1 MSSLATPKLKDFARR
16 LLIYEAAVG
25 TRVGPDGSA
34 AFRVCSKLR
43 GPLAKLIGVEGFRTL
58 MSRALRLA
66 GTEAPWLRV
75 LQIKADG
82 SLAGLGDLEAKND
95 LRAVTQGEAILAAHL
110 LGLLVTFIGTAL
122 TLRLLH
128 EIWPRMDDLKF

>member
-1 MSSLATPKLKDFARR
+1 MSSLATPKLKAFARR

-43 GPLAKLIGVEGFRTL
+43 EPLTKLIGVEGFRTL
-58 MSRALRLA
+58 MSRASMLA
-66 GTEAPWLRV
+66 AAEVPWLRV

-95 LRAVTQGEAILAAHL
+95 LRAVTEGEAILAAQL
-110 LGLLVTFIGTAL
+110 LGLLVTFIGPPL

-128 EIWPRMDDLKF
+128 DIWPKMDDLKF